1 MNQDRWTAVDA
12 YITESL
18 VGSDHA
24 LDAALESN
32 AAAGLPSIDV
42 APNQGK
48 LLHLLAKMQR
58 ARRILEIGTLGGYST
73 IWLARAL
80 PAGGKLVTLEVSPKH
95 ARVAKKNLERAGLS
109 KRVEILLGPAL
120 ESLAKLHARRAAPFD
135 FIFIDADKE
144 NIPAYLEGSL
154 KVSRVGTV
162 LVIDN
167 VVRDGAILNP
177 RGADAQVKGVRT
189 MFDMLAAERRLS
201 ATAIQ
206 TVGAKGWDGFAL
218 AVVTSLGAP

>member
-1 MNQDRWTAVDA
+1 M
-12 YITESL
+12 
-18 VGSDHA
+18 
-24 LDAALESN
+24 
-32 AAAGLPSIDV
+32 IDV
-42 APNQGK
+42 SPAQGK